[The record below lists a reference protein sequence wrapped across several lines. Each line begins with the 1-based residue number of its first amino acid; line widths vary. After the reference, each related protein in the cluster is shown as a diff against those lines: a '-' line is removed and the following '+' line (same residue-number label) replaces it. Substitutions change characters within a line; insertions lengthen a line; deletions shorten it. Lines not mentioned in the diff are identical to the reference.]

1 MNAPPASPLL
11 RIMLVSDQ
19 YPPMVGGVPTV
30 VSQLAAGLAA
40 RGHEVAVLAPSAG
53 WRGGTG
59 NAGSAQVSYTGSAP
73 WPLYPGLRVAVAR
86 PPAIRQQLAAF
97 RPDVVHAHSPLTL
110 GRAALAAARQL
121 DIPLVYTNHYLPA
134 NVLPAMRRRPAAFDR
149 AFYAYLV
156 GFANRSAMVT
166 APTTTALGLLQ
177 RHGLAAPGRVISNGI
192 DTASFRPGPP
202 DAGLRDRYGLAGDL
216 PVILSLG
223 RLSPEKR
230 ADVLVDAVARLTV
243 PARLV
248 LAGTG
253 PDAARLAARARK
265 LGVASQVLFPGF
277 IPDDDLAGLYRLGH
291 VFATASEAELQ
302 GITTMHALASGLPVV
317 AARSGALSELV
328 THGTSGYLF
337 GPGQAGQAA
346 QYLSTLLADRPL
358 RDRIAAAARPPMMA
372 HDLRQCLAEWE
383 QTYAVLSTGGG
394 VTDDHRRQARSAAV
408 PHQ

>member
-1 MNAPPASPLL
+1 VNAPPLGTPL

-40 RGHEVAVLAPSAG
+40 RGHDVAVLAPSHG

-59 NAGSAQVSYTGSAP
+59 SAGGARVSYTGSAP
-73 WPLYPGLRVAVAR
+73 WPLYPGLRIAAAR
-86 PPAIRQQLAAF
+86 PATVRRQVAAF
-97 RPDVVHAHSPLTL
+97 GPDVVHAHSPLTL
-110 GRAALAAARQL
+110 GRAAVAAARQL
-121 DIPLVYTNHYLPA
+121 AVPAVYTNHYLPA
-134 NVLPAMRRRPAAFDR
+134 NVLPAMQRRPAAFDR
-149 AFYAYLV
+149 AFYSYVV
-156 GFANRSAMVT
+156 GFGNRCTLVT
-166 APTTTALGLLQ
+166 APTVTALGLLDA
-177 RHGLAAPGRVISNGI
+177 HGLTVPGRVISNGI
-192 DTASFRPGPP
+192 DTASFRPGPA
-202 DAGLRDRYGLAGDL
+202 DAVLRDRYGLAGDE

-230 ADVLVDAVARLTV
+230 ADVLIDAVARLTV

-253 PDAARLAARARK
+253 PDAGRLAARARK

-277 IPDDDLAGLYRLGH
+277 IPDADLAGLYRLGH

-317 AARSGALSELV
+317 AARAGALSELV

-337 GPGQAGQAA
+337 VPGQASHAA
-346 QYLSTLLADRPL
+346 KYLSTLLADRPL
-358 RDRIAAAARPPMMA
+358 RERIAAAARPPIIA
-372 HDLRQCLAEWE
+372 HDLRHCLADWE
-383 QTYAVLSTGGG
+383 QTYAVLSNRGGWHLPSPEG
-394 VTDDHRRQARSAAV
+394 RGIPATTR
-408 PHQ
+408 

>member
-1 MNAPPASPLL
+1 M

-30 VSQLAAGLAA
+30 VCQLAAGLAG
-40 RGHEVAVLAPSAG
+40 RGHEVAVLAPAAG

-59 NAGSAQVSYTGSAP
+59 STGGAQVAYTGSAP
-73 WPLYPGLRVAVAR
+73 WPLYPGLRIAAAR
-86 PPAIRQQLAAF
+86 PATVRRQITAF
-97 RPDVVHAHSPLTL
+97 GPDVVHAHSPLTL

-121 DIPLVYTNHYLPA
+121 SMPFVYTNHYLPA

-149 AFYAYLV
+149 AFYGYLV
-156 GFANRSAMVT
+156 GFGNRCALVT

-177 RHGLAAPGRVISNGI
+177 AHGLAVPGRVISNGI
-192 DTASFRPGPP
+192 DTASYRPGPA
-202 DAGLRDRYGLAGDL
+202 DAALRDRYGLAADV

-230 ADVLVDAVARLTV
+230 ADVLIDAAARLTV
-243 PARLV
+243 PAQLV

-253 PDAARLAARARK
+253 PDARRLAAQARK
-265 LGVASQVLFPGF
+265 LGVTRHVLLPGF
-277 IPDDDLAGLYRLGH
+277 IPDADLAGLYRLGQ

-317 AARSGALSELV
+317 AARAGALSELV

-337 GPGQAGQAA
+337 VPGQASQAA
-346 QYLSTLLADRPL
+346 KYLSALLADRPL
-358 RDRIAAAARPPMMA
+358 RERIAAAARPPMIA
-372 HDLRQCLAEWE
+372 HDLQHCLTEWE
-383 QTYAVLSTGGG
+383 QTYAGLSRRGG
-394 VTDDHRRQARSAAV
+394 
-408 PHQ
+408 

>member
-1 MNAPPASPLL
+1 MTAPPAGTRL

-30 VSQLAAGLAA
+30 ASQLASGLAA
-40 RGHEVAVLAPSAG
+40 RGHEVTVLAPSGG

-59 NAGSAQVSYTGSAP
+59 STGAAQVTYTGSAP
-73 WPLYPGLRVAVAR
+73 WPLYPGLRVAAAR
-86 PPAIRQQLAAF
+86 PATVRRQVAAF
-97 RPDVVHAHSPLTL
+97 GPDVVHAHSPLTL

-121 DIPLVYTNHYLPA
+121 SIPFVYTNHYLPA
-134 NVLPAMRRRPAAFDR
+134 NVLPAMKRRPATFDR

-156 GFANRSAMVT
+156 SFGNRCALVT

-177 RHGLAAPGRVISNGI
+177 EHGLAVPGRVISNGI
-192 DTASFRPGPP
+192 DTASFRPGPA
-202 DAGLRDRYGLAGDL
+202 DAALRDRYGLAGDA

-230 ADVLVDAVARLTV
+230 ADVLIDAVARLTV

-253 PDAARLAARARK
+253 PARAQLAARARK
-265 LGVASQVLFPGF
+265 LGIASQVLFPGF
-277 IPDDDLAGLYRLGH
+277 IPDADLAGLYRLGQ

-317 AARSGALSELV
+317 AARAGALSELV

-346 QYLSTLLADRPL
+346 SYLSTLLADRPL
-358 RDRIAAAARPPMMA
+358 RERIAAAARPPMIA
-372 HDLRQCLAEWE
+372 HDLRHCLAEWE
-383 QTYAVLSTGGG
+383 QTYAVLTQRGG
-394 VTDDHRRQARSAAV
+394 
-408 PHQ
+408 

>member
-1 MNAPPASPLL
+1 MNTPPERTLL

-30 VSQLAAGLAA
+30 VSQLAAGLTA
-40 RGHEVAVLAPSAG
+40 RGHEVAVLAPSGG

-59 NAGSAQVSYTGSAP
+59 STGGAQVGYAGSVP
-73 WPLYPGLRVAVAR
+73 WPLCPGLRIAAAS
-86 PPAIRQQLAAF
+86 PATVRRQVAAF
-97 RPDVVHAHSPLTL
+97 GPDVVHAHSPLSL
-110 GRAALAAARQL
+110 GRAALAAAQRL
-121 DIPLVYTNHYLPA
+121 AIPVVYTNHYLPA
-134 NVLPAMRRRPAAFDR
+134 NVLPAMRRRPPAFDR

-156 GFANRSAMVT
+156 GFGNRCTLVT

-177 RHGLAAPGRVISNGI
+177 CRGLQVPGRVISNGI
-192 DTASFRPGPP
+192 DTASFRPGPG
-202 DAGLRDRYGLAGDL
+202 DAALRDRYGLDDDV

-230 ADVLVDAVARLTV
+230 ADVLIDAVARLTV

-253 PDAARLAARARK
+253 PDAGRLSARARK

-277 IPDDDLAGLYRLGH
+277 IPDADLAGLYRLGN

-317 AARSGALSELV
+317 AARAGALSELV

-337 GPGQAGQAA
+337 VPGQASQAA
-346 QYLSTLLADRPL
+346 KYLSTLLADRPL
-358 RDRIAAAARPPMMA
+358 RERIAAAARPPMIA
-372 HDLRQCLAEWE
+372 HDLRHCLADWE
-383 QTYAVLSTGGG
+383 QTYAVLS
-394 VTDDHRRQARSAAV
+394 RRGA
-408 PHQ
+408 

>member
-1 MNAPPASPLL
+1 VNAPSASPRL

-40 RGHEVAVLAPSAG
+40 SGHEVAVLAPSGG
-53 WRGGTG
+53 WRGAAGRTG
-59 NAGSAQVSYTGSAP
+59 AAKVTYTASAP
-73 WPLYPGLRVAVAR
+73 WPLYPGLRIAAAW
-86 PPAIRQQLAAF
+86 PATVRRHVAAF
-97 RPDVVHAHSPLTL
+97 KPDVVHVHSPLTL

-121 DIPLVYTNHYLPA
+121 NIPVVYTNHYLPA
-134 NVLPAMRRRPAAFDR
+134 NVLPAMRHRPAAFDR

-156 GFANRSAMVT
+156 GFGNRCVLVT
-166 APTTTALGLLQ
+166 APTETALGLLQ
-177 RHGLAAPGRVISNGI
+177 TRGLAAASRVISNGI
-192 DTASFRPGPP
+192 DTTSFRPGPA
-202 DAGLRDRYGLAGDL
+202 DAALMDRYGLTGDA

-230 ADVLVDAVARLTV
+230 ADVLIDAVARLTV

-253 PDAARLAARARK
+253 PARAQLAARARK
-265 LGVASQVLFPGF
+265 LGIASQVLFPGF
-277 IPDDDLAGLYRLGH
+277 IPDADLAGLYRLGQ

-337 GPGQAGQAA
+337 GPGQASQAA
-346 QYLSTLLADRPL
+346 GYLSTLLADRPL
-358 RDRIAAAARPPMMA
+358 RERIAAAARPPMIA
-372 HDLRQCLAEWE
+372 HDLQHCLTEWE
-383 QTYAVLSTGGG
+383 QTYAVLSNRGG
-394 VTDDHRRQARSAAV
+394 
-408 PHQ
+408 

>member
-1 MNAPPASPLL
+1 
-11 RIMLVSDQ
+11 MLVSDQ

-30 VSQLAAGLAA
+30 VSQLAAGFAA
-40 RGHEVAVLAPSAG
+40 RGHDVAVLAPSGG

-59 NAGSAQVSYTGSAP
+59 STGAAQVSYAGSAP
-73 WPLYPGLRVAVAR
+73 WPLYPGLRIAIAR
-86 PPAIRQQLAAF
+86 PATIRRQVAAF
-97 RPDVVHAHSPLTL
+97 GPDVVHAHSPLTL

-121 DIPLVYTNHYLPA
+121 AIPVVYTNHYLPA
-134 NVLPAMRRRPAAFDR
+134 NVLPAMRQRPAAFDR
-149 AFYAYLV
+149 AFYSYLV
-156 GFANRSAMVT
+156 GFGNRCALVT
-166 APTTTALGLLQ
+166 APTATALGLLKV
-177 RHGLAAPGRVISNGI
+177 RGLAVPSRVISNGI
-192 DTASFRPGPP
+192 DTTSFRPGPA
-202 DAGLRDRYGLAGDL
+202 DAVLRDRYGLVGDV

-230 ADVLVDAVARLTV
+230 ADVLIDAVARLTV

-277 IPDDDLAGLYRLGH
+277 IPDADIAGLYRLGQ

-317 AARSGALSELV
+317 AARAGALAELV

-337 GPGQAGQAA
+337 VPGQASQAA
-346 QYLSTLLADRPL
+346 EYISALLADRTL
-358 RDRIAAAARPPMMA
+358 RDRVATAARPPMIA
-372 HDLRQCLAEWE
+372 HDLRHCLAEWE
-383 QTYAVLSTGGG
+383 QTYAVLSRRGG
-394 VTDDHRRQARSAAV
+394 
-408 PHQ
+408 